1 MAGKP
6 RRSPCWYDR
15 VRILLG
21 IADEVIRVIKALR
34 GL

>member
-21 IADEVIRVIKALR
+21 LAEEVIRIIRALR